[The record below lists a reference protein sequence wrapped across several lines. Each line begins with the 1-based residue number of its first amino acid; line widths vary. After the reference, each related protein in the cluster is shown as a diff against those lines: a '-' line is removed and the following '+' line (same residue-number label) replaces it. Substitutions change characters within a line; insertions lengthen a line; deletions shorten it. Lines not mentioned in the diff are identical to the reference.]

1 MSEII
6 GIVIV
11 VMVGVFIFLFNS
23 LTMKRNTVENSL
35 AVQNALMKM
44 RRELLCELA
53 GECEDANLQN
63 LNNFV
68 QDSAGV
74 SDICQKAQLDKE
86 ISARVADM
94 LADKLPETAEDK
106 SESWM
111 ELRDIE
117 KRLIVSRQTLNENI
131 YIFNRAV
138 TTPPTSILARLKKM
152 QVKEYWGDFQ
162 PEESAVSE

>member
-35 AVQNALMKM
+35 AIQNALMKM
-44 RRELLCELA
+44 RRELLCGLA
-53 GECEDANLQN
+53 GECEDAELQR
-63 LNNFV
+63 LCSFA
-68 QDSAGV
+68 QDAADV
-74 SDICQKAQLDKE
+74 SDIGKKALLDQE
-86 ISARVADM
+86 ISAG
-94 LADKLPETAEDK
+94 LADILGGKLPETAEDK
-106 SESWM
+106 SESWS

-117 KRLIVSRQTLNENI
+117 KRLVVSRQTLNENI
-131 YIFNRAV
+131 HIFNHAV
-138 TTPPTSILARLKKM
+138 ISPPTSILARLKKM

-162 PEESAVSE
+162 LEESAPTE